1 MAGIFTYKTINF
13 DVANGAPA
21 VVYTVPA
28 LTQTVVKLIL
38 AVNTNVGAQTL
49 AIHFK
54 PSGGTARPIS
64 EGNAPLAAVNALGSS
79 YRDITTYLLAAGDA
93 ILMGAS
99 VATDIK
105 GTVSFVEET

>member
-13 DVANGAPA
+13 DVANGAPT

-28 LTQTVVKLIL
+28 LTQTMVHAII
-38 AVNTNVGAQTL
+38 AVNENVGAQTVNVQ
-49 AIHFK
+49 IQ
-54 PSGGTARPIS
+54 PSGGTARRVVDKDF
-64 EGNAPLAAVNALGSS
+64 ALTAAGATGSTL
-79 YRDITTYLLAAGDA
+79 RDRTHYLLAAGDA

-105 GTVSFVEET
+105 GTISMTEET